1 MSGLKTNE
9 LILLFDGHCRLCNGL
24 VQRVLKRDKI
34 ATIKMAAL
42 QSPEG
47 KTLLE
52 KHGLQSEFADSMVL
66 ISEGKLMLESDAAI
80 RLGMELNGFR
90 LLSKFASIFP
100 RFFRDATYR
109 FVARNRFRFFGK
121 DTLLSISYVFN
132 IFESWIYG
140 KYVLRL

>member
-1 MSGLKTNE
+1 MSESQNKE
-9 LILLFDGHCRLCNGL
+9 LILLFDGYCRLCNGL
-24 VQRVLKRDKI
+24 VQTVLMHDKQGR
-34 ATIKMAAL
+34 IKMAAL

-52 KHGLQSEFADSMVL
+52 KHGLQPEFADSMVV

-80 RLGMELNGFR
+80 RIGKELNGFR

-109 FVARNRFRFFGK
+109 FVARNRFRIFGK
-121 DTLLSISYVFN
+121 DEICYLPDPKWKNHFLDN
-132 IFESWIYG
+132 
-140 KYVLRL
+140 RMA

>member
-1 MSGLKTNE
+1 MSESQNKE

-24 VQRVLKRDKI
+24 VQLVLKRDKQG
-34 ATIKMAAL
+34 TIKMAAL

-52 KHGLQSEFADSMVL
+52 KHGLQPEFADSMVV

-80 RLGMELNGFR
+80 KIGMELNGFR

-100 RFFRDATYR
+100 RFFRDVTYR
-109 FVARNRFRFFGK
+109 FIARNRFRFFGK
-121 DTLLSISYVFN
+121 NEICYLPDPKWKNRFLDEKQS
-132 IFESWIYG
+132 
-140 KYVLRL
+140 